1 MPRSLEKLALRL
13 GTRAAGL
20 LLGLSVGC
28 SDGGSSA
35 APTAGPGAASVAVA
49 PASASVAATA
59 SAPTTASAPASA
71 SAAPDEAPR
80 AAGIMYELE
89 IGGAKSWILGTMH
102 IGVDA
107 EKALPKVVFE
117 RLDAADVV
125 VFEANVFDVDT
136 MAVLQKAMLP
146 EGKSAK
152 AGLKPE
158 NWNRLVERLG
168 GFLTPESALE
178 RYRPW
183 FLLTLLTA
191 DILPKTDPMD
201 KVLYERADAAKKRVE
216 YLETVDEQLVM
227 IDKAI
232 DDAMLDDM
240 LGDMKKAEDQIRTL
254 ADAYRAG
261 DADGLARVTFD
272 PEDMKKHPAMF
283 DEMLFARNA
292 RWMSKLEPLGKK
304 GGMFIAVGAAHLLGE
319 KGVVARFERAGFKA
333 TRVGGA
339 GAPAPAP

>member
-1 MPRSLEKLALRL
+1 MALSLSRWLRGLSGLA
-13 GTRAAGL
+13 
-20 LLGLSVGC
+20 LGLSVAC
-28 SDGGSSA
+28 SDGG
-35 APTAGPGAASVAVA
+35 GGGAASV
-49 PASASVAATA
+49 T
-59 SAPTTASAPASA
+59 SAPFPVGPAPASA
-71 SAAPDEAPR
+71 SASPTPSAVASAAPTSSASAEPAP
-80 AAGIMYELE
+80 AGTAGVMYELE

-152 AGLKPE
+152 QGLKPE
-158 NWNRLVERLG
+158 SWKLLVDRLG

-191 DILPKTDPMD
+191 DMLPKTEPMD
-201 KVLYERADAAKKRVE
+201 KVLYERADSAKKRIE

-232 DDAMLDDM
+232 DNAMLDDM
-240 LGDMKKAEDQIRTL
+240 LGDLKKAEAQVTEL

-261 DADGLARVTFD
+261 DAEGIAKVTFD
-272 PEDMKKHPAMF
+272 PEEMKKHPAMF
-283 DEMLFARNA
+283 DDMLFARNA

-319 KGVVARFERAGFKA
+319 KGVVARFEKAGFKA
-333 TRVGGA
+333 TRVR
-339 GAPAPAP
+339 